1 MRPQPHPL
9 TYILPVLGMALAW
22 VLLTGHPGLAP
33 LFFRNSLAFW
43 YPFVVAASICGFT
56 WAVVKEPQRKIL
68 HSVIAIIFTLINILM
83 VWPVYQ
89 NSLFGHPHSK
99 RPAGEI
105 YRPLPPEPLPQGEKQ

>member
-9 TYILPVLGMALAW
+9 TYILPVLGMAAAW
-22 VLLTGHPGLAP
+22 VLLTAQVSLAP

-43 YPFVVAASICGFT
+43 YPFVVAIIICSFT
-56 WAVVKEPQRKIL
+56 WGVVKEPRRKIL

-89 NSLFGHPHSK
+89 NSLFGHPHSR
-99 RPAGEI
+99 RPASENSQPVSG
-105 YRPLPPEPLPQGEKQ
+105 R